1 MPSAIGFVPTFP
13 SVYHD
18 PPAAIHQRLAAMSRP
33 LLHLNHGQLSATLSG
48 LVLLGVLSP
57 ATAQTAVPDWSAC
70 AKIDADTE
78 RLACFDR
85 LASSGPAAIEND
97 TTANDTAKPG
107 TWEPSPSS
115 TQETP
120 VADSGVDDNETI
132 PLINESE
139 PVALER
145 RLQSEQSGERNPF
158 VMRSYRPNYIM
169 PATYTPTDLSRDV
182 YDFEPQHA
190 ETKFQLSFQFDWFE
204 DPFGPNTALYFGYTQ
219 VSLWQTYN
227 TKLLGEEQDASSPF
241 RETNYEPEIGLT
253 IDTDFSLAGLTFKR
267 NRISLIHTSNGQGGE
282 RSRSWNRLAASTS
295 FGRGN
300 FAGRLRGWYRLPEA
314 DEDENPD
321 ITDYMGYGDLLLAYK
336 WNEQTIAATLRNNL
350 DFANNKGAIQ
360 VDYSFPLSKRVK
372 GYVQYFN
379 GYGESLIDYNRS
391 VSRIG
396 VGIAL
401 TDWL

>member
-1 MPSAIGFVPTFP
+1 
-13 SVYHD
+13 
-18 PPAAIHQRLAAMSRP
+18 MSHFLFRP
-33 LLHLNHGQLSATLSG
+33 NHRHLSAALSG
-48 LVLLGVLSP
+48 LALLGVLSP
-57 ATAQTAVPDWSAC
+57 ATAQTDTPDWSAC
-70 AKIDADTE
+70 AAIDADAK

-85 LASSGPAAIEND
+85 LASSGPAALED
-97 TTANDTAKPG
+97 DATQAEEQGQTTSNT
-107 TWEPSPSS
+107 S
-115 TQETP
+115 TGP
-120 VADSGVDDNETI
+120 VAASQAEEDEST
-132 PLINESE
+132 PMINESQ

-145 RLQSEQSGERNPF
+145 RLKSEQSGERNPF
-158 VMRSYRPNYIM
+158 VMRSYKPNYIM

-219 VSLWQTYN
+219 LSLWQTYN
-227 TKLLGEEQDASSPF
+227 TEFLGSDEDASSPF
-241 RETNYEPEIGLT
+241 RETNYEPEVGVSFN
-253 IDTDFSLAGLTFKR
+253 TDFSLAGLTFKR
-267 NRISLIHTSNGQGGE
+267 SRLSLIHTSNGQGGE

-295 FGRGN
+295 FGRGH
-300 FAGRLRGWYRLPEA
+300 FAGRLRGWYHLPEA
-314 DEDENPD
+314 GEEQNPD
-321 ITDYMGYGDLLLAYK
+321 ITDYMGYGDLMLAYK
-336 WNEQTIAATLRNNL
+336 WKDQTIAATLRNNL
-350 DFANNKGAIQ
+350 DFANNKGAVQ

-396 VGIAL
+396 LGIAL